1 MKILSNKNF
10 FQPRARLLLQLGD
23 KLIKNEN
30 IALLELIKNSYDADA
45 KRVKIR
51 LENVDKKK
59 YGTIDILDDGE
70 GMDISIIETVWLEP
84 GSDYKANLFAKKIRT
99 KKYKR
104 LPVGEKGI
112 GRFGVHKLGNR
123 IELISRMLGSSTE
136 VVVKI
141 DWNKFGEH
149 KYLKDAKFEVFER
162 TPEYFIRN
170 RVGTRITVSDL
181 RTDWDRKM
189 VREFYK
195 SVFTLNS
202 PFQKPGNFQVQLE
215 IDNKDLVE
223 DLPNWEDVKE
233 FALWH
238 FQCKLSGHEIKEFTY
253 EFIPW
258 ESMDGLQYKRFTE
271 EDDFIINNNTLLKAN
286 RENPKEEIIINL
298 NKNYGEKGE
307 NKTIGEVNFEG
318 YIFDRDRA
326 ILELSGQ
333 QGLALLKQYLDE
345 QGGIRVYRE
354 NVRIN
359 EYGEKGNDWLGLD
372 IRRVNLPAKRISNNI
387 VLAVIDL
394 KIEGSTALI
403 EKTNREGFIENEAF
417 HDFSEAILFV
427 LGLIETLRKIDKD
440 LIREKYNPTEK
451 EEPVL
456 FHLGEL
462 KQLIEDKIK
471 DEPLKNQIIGHLNKI
486 ESDYNEINDILLT
499 SAGAGLTLAVGVH
512 EVQKIIE
519 ELNQVIK
526 LETVP
531 DKILALVQHLDKLI
545 ENYSDLLRQSDGKE
559 ENILKLITGAIFN
572 IEYRLQ
578 AHNVSIVGPF
588 QNYKGSNLINCSK
601 RLVLGSIIN
610 IIDNSIY
617 WLEKKYKKLKE
628 VNEVFD
634 KKIFID
640 VIEDKSGFLDV
651 VIADNG
657 FGFNLP
663 TQQIVKPFIS
673 NKPGGM
679 GLGLHIAK
687 EVMKVQG
694 GSIIFPAPKDYDIPS
709 EFKKGA
715 IIVLKLKRG

>member
-588 QNYKGSNLINCSK
+588 QNYKGSNLI
-601 RLVLGSIIN
+601 RPL
-610 IIDNSIY
+610 
-617 WLEKKYKKLKE
+617 
-628 VNEVFD
+628 
-634 KKIFID
+634 
-640 VIEDKSGFLDV
+640 
-651 VIADNG
+651 
-657 FGFNLP
+657 FG
-663 TQQIVKPFIS
+663 
-673 NKPGGM
+673 
-679 GLGLHIAK
+679 
-687 EVMKVQG
+687 
-694 GSIIFPAPKDYDIPS
+694 Y
-709 EFKKGA
+709 
-715 IIVLKLKRG
+715 